1 MNLNL
6 STNTIIIA
14 MQAVDAE
21 IKRCEALAKASGL
34 ADAEVEENSRYILD
48 LMRALSELDGA
59 YEEARKEH
67 PELAP
72 AEEWLT
78 SE

>member
-1 MNLNL
+1 MNL
-6 STNTIIIA
+6 STNTIIVA

-21 IKRCEALAKASGL
+21 IRRRRIAAETGRLGGVEA
-34 ADAEVEENSRYILD
+34 EENSQYILD
-48 LMRALSELDGA
+48 LTRAFSELGGA
-59 YEEARKEH
+59 YEQARKAH

-72 AEEWLT
+72 AEEWLL

>member
-1 MNLNL
+1 MNL
-6 STNTIIIA
+6 STNTIIVA

-21 IKRCEALAKASGL
+21 LRRRRSTAEMGRLG
-34 ADAEVEENSRYILD
+34 DAEAEENSQYILD
-48 LMRALSELDGA
+48 LTRALSELGGA
-59 YEEARKEH
+59 YEQARKAH

-72 AEEWLT
+72 AEEWLS

>member
-1 MNLNL
+1 MNL
-6 STNTIIIA
+6 STHTIIVA

-21 IKRCEALAKASGL
+21 IKRCECLNKAGGL
-34 ADAEVEENSRYILD
+34 ADAEAEENSRYILD
-48 LMRALSELDGA
+48 LMRALSELGGA
-59 YEEARKEH
+59 YERVRKEH

-78 SE
+78 PE

>member
-1 MNLNL
+1 MNL
-6 STNTIIIA
+6 STNTVIVA

-21 IKRCEALAKASGL
+21 IKRCEGLAKTGGL

-48 LMRALSELDGA
+48 LMRALSELGGA
-59 YEEARKEH
+59 YEQAREQH

-78 SE
+78 PE

>member
-1 MNLNL
+1 MNL
-6 STNTIIIA
+6 STNTIIVA

-21 IKRCEALAKASGL
+21 IKRRRSA
-34 ADAEVEENSRYILD
+34 ADAGGLGDAEAEENSRYILD
-48 LMRALSELDGA
+48 LTRAFSELGGA
-59 YEEARKEH
+59 YEQARLQH

-72 AEEWLT
+72 AEEWLS